1 MSSEKE
7 IASNL
12 RELELNSL
20 LEVTEAINNNLP
32 EDSLYKIYHFTL
44 LANLKVKK
52 LALFVLEEKWENK
65 VVFGVQKSICDQIS
79 FTSFE
84 NLDRTS
90 AIDRNFKESEHFE
103 YVIPVLH
110 KKKLLALVFIADVA
124 QSKVGIS
131 SKSPT
136 TFLEAIT
143 NILIVAIENKKLA
156 RKQLEQ
162 EALTRELEI
171 AQQVQQNLFP
181 KSLPQS
187 DLLEIDAVYR
197 PHHNVGG
204 DYYDYV
210 LIDPD
215 QYMVCIAD
223 VSGKGVPAALMM
235 SNFQASLRTLV
246 RQTDDLE
253 TIVTELNYQL
263 NGTGN
268 ADIFITFF
276 VALYNRETHELRYAN
291 CGHNPPLLVSSTG
304 KLRMLTK
311 GTTVLGMF
319 NPLPFIATEVICDV
333 DSFDLFCFT
342 DGLTE
347 AENLDGSEF
356 GEEKVEAIVAKY
368 HDQSASDLN
377 QKMLLA
383 VEEFREGKAYR
394 DDITLLAVKQKPIH

>member
-1 MSSEKE
+1 MSQDNQ
-7 IASNL
+7 IAANL
-12 RELELNSL
+12 KELELNSL

-32 EDSLYKIYHFTL
+32 ESSLYKIYHFTL

-52 LALFVLEEKWENK
+52 LALFVMEESWESK
-65 VVFGVQKSICDQIS
+65 VSFGVKPEVCEQMELSA
-79 FTSFE
+79 FE
-84 NLDRTS
+84 SLKQTS
-90 AIDRNFKESEHFE
+90 AIDRNSEVSEDFE

-110 KKKLLALVFIADVA
+110 KNRLLALVFIADV
-124 QSKVGIS
+124 SSSNHGGS

-171 AQQVQQNLFP
+171 AKQVQLNLFP
-181 KSLPQS
+181 KSLPNTE
-187 DLLEIDAVYR
+187 LLEVAAVYQ

-210 LIDPD
+210 SINPHEF
-215 QYMVCIAD
+215 MVCIAD

-246 RQTDDLE
+246 RQTTDLDR
-253 TIVTELNYQL
+253 IVQELNYQL
-263 NGTGN
+263 VHSGN
-268 ADIFITFF
+268 SDIFITFF
-276 VALYNRETHELRYAN
+276 VAFYNRKSGVLNYAN
-291 CGHNPPLLVSSTG
+291 CGHNPPILVDDEGRLSLLE
-304 KLRMLTK
+304 K

-319 NPLPFIATEVICDV
+319 DPLPFIETAQVQILSD
-333 DSFDLFCFT
+333 FQLFAYT

-347 AENLDGSEF
+347 AENLAEEEF
-356 GEEKVEAIVAKY
+356 GETRVQERVGAHGKGSAASLNRQMLASVE
-368 HDQSASDLN
+368 Q
-377 QKMLLA
+377 
-383 VEEFREGKAYR
+383 FREGKPYR
-394 DDITLLAVKQKPIH
+394 DDITLLSVYLKHDR